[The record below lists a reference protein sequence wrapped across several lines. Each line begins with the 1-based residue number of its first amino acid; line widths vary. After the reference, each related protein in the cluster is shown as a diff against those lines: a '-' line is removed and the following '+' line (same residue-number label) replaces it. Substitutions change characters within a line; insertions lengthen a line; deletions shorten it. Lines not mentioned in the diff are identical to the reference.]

1 MEIEFAIQD
10 AFAVVNP
17 ELKLTASLQEA
28 GDALSEAVQLNYQQ
42 NSNEKIADLDDAD
55 DDHISD
61 DVPEDDQDDG
71 DDNAD
76 DDAKSSQ
83 EASEVCCAMH
93 IRKYSGMLTEVRMRM
108 RRAILILSKRKI
120 RTNLNDSKRNVIRNW
135 MLILIEI

>member
-83 EASEVCCAMH
+83 EASEVCCAMY
-93 IRKYSGMLTEVRMRM
+93 IR
-108 RRAILILSKRKI
+108 
-120 RTNLNDSKRNVIRNW
+120 
-135 MLILIEI
+135 EIWRYAHRS